1 MREKALLSAESSNGQ
16 FLEPDLKNTK
26 NEVTKFLWNNVYL
39 ITEAGKRKV
48 NRIRI
53 RINFNNTFK
62 KFSLSCWTDTKN
74 FLLKTSELWHYDTNQ
89 RDYFWIVDVITLI
102 LLRML
107 PHHNYQLSWRITNKK
122 LCLFVVKWSI
132 LHV

>member
-62 KFSLSCWTDTKN
+62 KFSLSC
-74 FLLKTSELWHYDTNQ
+74 
-89 RDYFWIVDVITLI
+89 
-102 LLRML
+102 
-107 PHHNYQLSWRITNKK
+107 
-122 LCLFVVKWSI
+122 
-132 LHV
+132 